1 MKNTLFTKQ
10 ARLLAAICTLIC
22 TAVLTV
28 LILSNRATAQPTTF
42 LSPLQQPDPFLSV
55 PYYGAEY
62 LTAYLDH
69 EFPDLRIN
77 DRIVLYDGRVIQ
89 ATNGA

>member
-1 MKNTLFTKQ
+1 MKNTLFTKH
-10 ARLLAAICTLIC
+10 ARLLAAICPLFC

-42 LSPLQQPDPFLSV
+42 LSPLEQPDPFLSV

-62 LTAYLDH
+62 LTAYVDHDPLDGGRN
-69 EFPDLRIN
+69 FSILIF
-77 DRIVLYDGRVIQ
+77 DGRTASEAI
-89 ATNGA
+89 